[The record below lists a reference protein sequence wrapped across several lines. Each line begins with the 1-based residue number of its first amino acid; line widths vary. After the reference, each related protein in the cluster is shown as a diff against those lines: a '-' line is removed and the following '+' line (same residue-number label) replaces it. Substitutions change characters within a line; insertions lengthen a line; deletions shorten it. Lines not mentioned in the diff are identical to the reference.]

1 MNTEFHESR
10 AQRLKSVEN
19 KFGNALF
26 GALIL
31 SKQFWLLLMSYVPE
45 EILEEAAWAKDTLS
59 EEMTFV

>member
-45 EILEEAAWAKDTLS
+45 EILEEAVWAKDTLR